1 MTGFEFVFVLY
12 SLVLGLSLVAV
23 LTGLGR
29 ALELR
34 LGKDNGGTRF
44 RIGWLTPL
52 LAFFVMLDLLSFWL
66 FAWTLRDHV
75 TVSPRMLLAVI
86 GFASAY
92 FMAATLVFP
101 SEPDRFADLDQHF
114 FRVRRIV
121 LGILIVLVAVQ
132 WGYLQSIPAVR
143 ATLITPLSI
152 GLTVML
158 LALMGAALTARRQG
172 WIITILA
179 LLILRY
185 LWIYVLR

>member
-34 LGKDNGGTRF
+34 LGSEDGDERF

-52 LAFFVMLDLLSFWL
+52 LAVFVMLDLLSFWL
-66 FAWTLRDHV
+66 FAWTVRDHAA
-75 TVSPRMLLAVI
+75 VSPRMLLAVMA
-86 GFASAY
+86 FASAY

-101 SEPDRFADLDQHF
+101 TEPDRFADLDQHF

-121 LGILIVLVAVQ
+121 LGILIVLVGVQ
-132 WGYLQSIPAVR
+132 WGYLQSIPTIRMAI
-143 ATLITPLSI
+143 ITPLSL
-152 GLTVML
+152 GLTGLL
-158 LALMGAALTARRQG
+158 LALMTGAMLLRRRA
-172 WIITILA
+172 WVIAMLV
-179 LLILRY
+179 LLIVRY
-185 LWIYVLR
+185 LWIYALR